1 KTGDLEKLFYAK
13 SEYIVHGTTFN
24 QKLQYA
30 QQLLQLAQKQNNTRY
45 TGLAYNKLALVYY
58 MERDLEQSLHYEL
71 LAEKQLSKSN
81 DLYNLNKSRYGIGMI
96 YYFVGDYEKA
106 LTFFNETFAYYKNQS
121 SYNDLNGYLSSLRY
135 IGKCYFAL
143 EKYKEI
149 DEVLEIA
156 SENANHL
163 KPHHQELN
171 NAYFSLINGQNLFAQ
186 KQYKASLEQLQKALP
201 VIKNNDDFANEHL
214 AYLYIGK
221 NLWQLN
227 EKEAA
232 VEQFKRVDF
241 LYDEKEYSDLNLLEA
256 YDYLIA
262 YYKTTNNLK
271 MQLFYTE
278 KLLTVSNHLQ
288 KQYKGL
294 SNVLH

>member
-1 KTGDLEKLFYAK
+1 MRLLTLDILIEFVKKYICFALLLFVSSLGWSQTTLEKQSFDFLSNYLERHKSTDTLYFEYVKAYEHKAQKTGDLEKLFYAK

-201 VIKNNDDFANEHL
+201 VIKNNDDFAN
-214 AYLYIGK
+214 
-221 NLWQLN
+221 
-227 EKEAA
+227 
-232 VEQFKRVDF
+232 
-241 LYDEKEYSDLNLLEA
+241 
-256 YDYLIA
+256 
-262 YYKTTNNLK
+262 
-271 MQLFYTE
+271 
-278 KLLTVSNHLQ
+278 
-288 KQYKGL
+288 
-294 SNVLH
+294 